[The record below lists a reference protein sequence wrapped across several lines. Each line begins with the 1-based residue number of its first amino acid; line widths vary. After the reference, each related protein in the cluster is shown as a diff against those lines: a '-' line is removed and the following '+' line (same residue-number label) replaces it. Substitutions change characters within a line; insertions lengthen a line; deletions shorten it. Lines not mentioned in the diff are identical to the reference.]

1 LNKIIQQIIMKKSAL
16 LAVVAMFSGAMS
28 FAQKTRTISAGEIT
42 SNTTWYND
50 TVYTLDGYVYVKNNA
65 TLTIQPGTLIKGN
78 AANKASLIITRNGMI
93 NAAGTATAPIVFT
106 SSKPKGQRATGDWG
120 GIIILGKAP
129 INRPDLT
136 TGPSVAIAANEP
148 GNQVAI
154 EGDLDNA
161 NGDGL
166 YGGIDANHSS
176 GVLSYVRLEYG
187 GVVITPG
194 NEINGITFGGVGKG
208 TQLDHIQVTHAN
220 DDGFEWFGGNVN
232 AKYLISHRNIDD
244 DLDVDF
250 GFQGKVQFALVIRD
264 SAYYDRGAG
273 PTTNGFES
281 DNDGAGSTNTPLTWP
296 VFSNVTV
303 MGPLANGKPLTGS
316 LAGNSFNNGARIRRN
331 SATSIFNSVF
341 MGWPNALFVDG
352 NGTGNKFLTDS
363 MGFKNN
369 VLAGN
374 INAINGAS
382 ASSAIVRQT
391 IVTNGTDTSAAI
403 NSVYNDPF
411 NYFNPDFGF
420 KAGSVAAV
428 GASFS
433 DSKLNDIFFAPTT
446 YKGAFGNNNNWANG
460 WANFNPDAAD
470 YTSPIGVVT
479 WTGAGNDATICAG
492 ATATIGTLATGGSG
506 RFAYTWFPTT
516 GLNNANIARP
526 IASPTTT
533 TTYYVSLLDSN
544 SGNTWIDTITV
555 NVNPTPAAN
564 FTFIANAG
572 TVSFTNASTNA
583 TSNLWNFG
591 DGDTSIVENPNHT
604 FRANGVFNVRLNAIN
619 GSCNNTATRLV
630 QITGIN
636 SPVKNVAAGDITENT
651 TWHSDTIYELGGYV
665 YVKNNATLTIQ
676 PGTIV
681 KGGVSANKGCI
692 IITRNGMINAA
703 GTKNRPIIFTSSKPK
718 GQRATG
724 DWGGIIILGKAPIN
738 RPDLTTGPS
747 VAIAANEPGNQVAI
761 EGDLDNA
768 NGDGLYGGTDANH
781 NSGVLSYVRLEFGG
795 VVITPGNEI
804 NGITFGGVGKAT
816 QVDHVQVTQ
825 ANDDGFE
832 WFGGNVN
839 AKYIISHRN
848 IDDDLDVDFGFQG
861 KVQFALVI
869 RDSAYYDRGAGPTTN
884 GFESDNDGAGS
895 NNTPLTWPVFSNVTV
910 MGPLANGKP
919 LTGSLA
925 GNSFNNGARIRRNSA
940 TSIFNSVFMGWPN
953 ALFVDGNGTGNKFAT
968 DSMGFKNN
976 VLAGNIN
983 AINGAS
989 ANAAIVRQ
997 TIVTNGTDTSA
1008 TIDAVYN
1015 NPFNYFNPDFG
1026 FKAGS
1031 LAASGASFSDN
1042 KLSDAFFTQTTYKGA
1057 FGNNNKWADCWAN
1070 FNPETEDYNA
1080 GPYVQNAAVAAFNAS
1095 ENNLAVTFTNGSIGK
1110 QMRFEWN
1117 FGVASS
1123 TNDTSTLQNPT
1134 YTYAEKGDYLVTLKV
1149 MSPCGDSTIT
1159 KTIAV
1164 VGKVG
1169 INEVQNVNNVSLYPN
1184 PTSDVTNVSFDL
1196 TENTNVS
1203 INLFDISG
1211 RVVKTIP
1218 AQFLTSGNK
1227 TITMQTSDVNAG
1239 VYFANISTDKFS
1251 KTYRLVI
1258 IK

>member
-1 LNKIIQQIIMKKSAL
+1 MKKSAL
-16 LAVVAMFSGAMS
+16 LAVVAMFSGAMA
-28 FAQKTRTISAGEIT
+28 FAQKTRTIPAGEIT
-42 SNTTWYND
+42 SNTTWYSD

-120 GIIILGKAP
+120 GLIILGKAP

-166 YGGIDANHSS
+166 YGGTDANHSS

-194 NEINGITFGGVGKG
+194 NEINGLTFGGVGKG
-208 TQLDHIQVTHAN
+208 TQVDHIQVTHAN

-264 SAYYDRGAG
+264 SAYYDRG
-273 PTTNGFES
+273 S
-281 DNDGAGSTNTPLTWP
+281 
-296 VFSNVTV
+296 
-303 MGPLANGKPLTGS
+303 
-316 LAGNSFNNGARIRRN
+316 
-331 SATSIFNSVF
+331 
-341 MGWPNALFVDG
+341 
-352 NGTGNKFLTDS
+352 
-363 MGFKNN
+363 
-369 VLAGN
+369 
-374 INAINGAS
+374 
-382 ASSAIVRQT
+382 
-391 IVTNGTDTSAAI
+391 
-403 NSVYNDPF
+403 
-411 NYFNPDFGF
+411 
-420 KAGSVAAV
+420 
-428 GASFS
+428 
-433 DSKLNDIFFAPTT
+433 
-446 YKGAFGNNNNWANG
+446 
-460 WANFNPDAAD
+460 
-470 YTSPIGVVT
+470 
-479 WTGAGNDATICAG
+479 
-492 ATATIGTLATGGSG
+492 
-506 RFAYTWFPTT
+506 
-516 GLNNANIARP
+516 
-526 IASPTTT
+526 
-533 TTYYVSLLDSN
+533 
-544 SGNTWIDTITV
+544 
-555 NVNPTPAAN
+555 
-564 FTFIANAG
+564 
-572 TVSFTNASTNA
+572 
-583 TSNLWNFG
+583 
-591 DGDTSIVENPNHT
+591 
-604 FRANGVFNVRLNAIN
+604 
-619 GSCNNTATRLV
+619 
-630 QITGIN
+630 
-636 SPVKNVAAGDITENT
+636 
-651 TWHSDTIYELGGYV
+651 
-665 YVKNNATLTIQ
+665 
-676 PGTIV
+676 
-681 KGGVSANKGCI
+681 
-692 IITRNGMINAA
+692 
-703 GTKNRPIIFTSSKPK
+703 
-718 GQRATG
+718 
-724 DWGGIIILGKAPIN
+724 
-738 RPDLTTGPS
+738 
-747 VAIAANEPGNQVAI
+747 
-761 EGDLDNA
+761 
-768 NGDGLYGGTDANH
+768 
-781 NSGVLSYVRLEFGG
+781 
-795 VVITPGNEI
+795 
-804 NGITFGGVGKAT
+804 
-816 QVDHVQVTQ
+816 
-825 ANDDGFE
+825 
-832 WFGGNVN
+832 
-839 AKYIISHRN
+839 
-848 IDDDLDVDFGFQG
+848 
-861 KVQFALVI
+861 
-869 RDSAYYDRGAGPTTN
+869 GPTTN

-953 ALFVDGNGTGNKFAT
+953 ALFVDGSGTGNKFAN
-968 DSMGFKNN
+968 DSMGYKNN

-983 AINGAS
+983 AINNSSAS
-989 ANAAIVRQ
+989 AATVRQ
-997 TIVTNGTDTSA
+997 TIVANGTDTSA
-1008 TIDAVYN
+1008 AINSIYN
-1015 NPFNYFNPDFG
+1015 DPFNYINPDFG

-1031 LAASGASFSDN
+1031 VAASGASFSDN

-1110 QMRFEWN
+1110 QMRFEWD

-1123 TNDTSTLQNPT
+1123 TNDTSTLQNPS

-1149 MSPCGDSTIT
+1149 MSPCGDSTIA
-1159 KTIAV
+1159 KTVNV
-1164 VGKVG
+1164 VGNVG
-1169 INEVQNVNNVSLYPN
+1169 VNEVQNVNNVSLYPN

-1196 TENTNVS
+1196 TENTNVT

-1218 AQFLTSGNK
+1218 TQFLTSGNNNI
-1227 TITMQTSDVNAG
+1227 TIQTSDVNAG